1 MPEATGAHGRPP
13 NPLTNLWWSLH
24 RRRAMAATA
33 EPKFLAA
40 RHRFYD
46 NLVENRCLLMDHG
59 IPSVADGSSAQ
70 SCKIAAHLFANLN
83 VSASGTRLSGQR
95 AGAQFETVCAAF
107 LKETFLE
114 LSNIRPGHWQI
125 DRKMAITE
133 FDQYDHL
140 LTLSALAKDNAD
152 LAAAMVSDYLVEPD
166 IVIARYPIPEQELL
180 SFVDDTVGL
189 RTPLRAAN
197 GGKPL
202 LHASVSC
209 KWTIRSDRSQNT
221 RSEALSLVRNRKGP
235 LPHIVAITAE
245 PLPQRITSIAMGT
258 GDMDCVYHIALPELE
273 QSVMSVGSAASQKS
287 LATMISGKLLRD
299 IADLPLDLAI

>member
-1 MPEATGAHGRPP
+1 MPESMLLAE
-13 NPLTNLWWSLH
+13 
-24 RRRAMAATA
+24 RR
-33 EPKFLAA
+33 K
-40 RHRFYD
+40 FYD
-46 NLVENRCLLMDHG
+46 SLMANRCLVTDNG
-59 IPSVADGSSAQ
+59 IPSIADGSSAQ
-70 SCKIAAHLFANLN
+70 SCAIAARLFSNLGIT
-83 VSASGTRLSGQR
+83 SSGRRLSGQR
-95 AGAQFETVCAAF
+95 AGAQFEAACAGF
-107 LKETFLE
+107 LTNTFLR
-114 LSNIRPGHWQI
+114 LTDFRPGNWQI
-125 DRKMAITE
+125 ARKLPITRFE
-133 FDQYDHL
+133 QYDHL
-140 LTLSALAKDNAD
+140 LTLSDLAKDNMD

-166 IVIARYPIPEQELL
+166 IVIARFPIADQELGAL
-180 SFVDDTVGL
+180 ADDTVGL

-197 GGKPL
+197 GGKPI

-245 PLPQRITSIAMGT
+245 PLPQRIASVALGT

-273 QSVMSVGSAASQKS
+273 ESVMSVGSAGSQKS

>member
-1 MPEATGAHGRPP
+1 MPESMLLAE
-13 NPLTNLWWSLH
+13 
-24 RRRAMAATA
+24 RR
-33 EPKFLAA
+33 K
-40 RHRFYD
+40 FYD
-46 NLVENRCLLMDHG
+46 SLMANRCLVTDNG
-59 IPSVADGSSAQ
+59 IPSIADGSSAQ
-70 SCKIAAHLFANLN
+70 SCAIAARLFSNLGITP
-83 VSASGTRLSGQR
+83 SGRRLSGQR
-95 AGAQFETVCAAF
+95 AGAQFEAACAGF
-107 LKETFLE
+107 LTNTFLR
-114 LSNIRPGHWQI
+114 LTDFRPGNWQI
-125 DRKMAITE
+125 ARKLPITRFE
-133 FDQYDHL
+133 QYDHL
-140 LTLSALAKDNAD
+140 LTLSDLAKDNMD

-166 IVIARYPIPEQELL
+166 IVIARFPIADQELGAL
-180 SFVDDTVGL
+180 ADDTVGL

-197 GGKPL
+197 GGKPI

-245 PLPQRITSIAMGT
+245 PLPQRIASVALGT

-273 QSVMSVGSAASQKS
+273 ESVMSVGSAGSQKS

>member
-1 MPEATGAHGRPP
+1 MPEAMLLAE
-13 NPLTNLWWSLH
+13 
-24 RRRAMAATA
+24 RR
-33 EPKFLAA
+33 K
-40 RHRFYD
+40 FYD
-46 NLVENRCLLMDHG
+46 RLVANQCLVTDNG
-59 IPSVADGSSAQ
+59 VPSVADGSSAQ
-70 SCKIAAHLFANLN
+70 SCAIAARLFSNLGIT
-83 VSASGTRLSGQR
+83 SSGRRLSGQR
-95 AGAQFETVCAAF
+95 AGAQFEAACTEF
-107 LKETFLE
+107 LANTFLR
-114 LSNIRPGHWQI
+114 LTDYRPGNWQI
-125 DRKMAITE
+125 ARKLPITRFE
-133 FDQYDHL
+133 QYGHL
-140 LTLSALAKDNAD
+140 LTLSDLAKDNMD

-166 IVIARYPIPEQELL
+166 IVIARFPIADQELDTI
-180 SFVDDTVGL
+180 VDDTVGL

-197 GGKPL
+197 GGKPI

-245 PLPQRITSIAMGT
+245 PLPQRIASVALGT

-273 QSVMSVGSAASQKS
+273 QSAMSVGSAASQKS

>member
-1 MPEATGAHGRPP
+1 MPKYGC
-13 NPLTNLWWSLH
+13 
-24 RRRAMAATA
+24 
-33 EPKFLAA
+33 FLAA
-40 RHRFYD
+40 RRSFYD
-46 NLVENRCLLMDHG
+46 TLVENRCLQIDNG
-59 IPSVADGSSAQ
+59 IPSVADGSSVQ
-70 SCKIAAHLFANLN
+70 SCAIAAELFANLN
-83 VSASGTRLSGQR
+83 VSASGRRLSGQR
-95 AGAQFETVCAAF
+95 AGAQFEAACAGYLAN
-107 LKETFLE
+107 TFLA
-114 LSNIRPGHWQI
+114 LNNVRPGHWQI
-125 DRKMAITE
+125 ARKLAITH

-140 LTLSALAKDNAD
+140 LTLSELAKVNID

-166 IVIARYPIPEQELL
+166 IVIARYPISEQELG
-180 SFVDDTVGL
+180 SFVDSTVGL

-245 PLPQRITSIAMGT
+245 PLPQRIASIALGT

-273 QSVMSVGSAASQKS
+273 RSVMSVGSAASQKS

>member
-1 MPEATGAHGRPP
+1 MPESMLLAE
-13 NPLTNLWWSLH
+13 
-24 RRRAMAATA
+24 RR
-33 EPKFLAA
+33 K
-40 RHRFYD
+40 FYD
-46 NLVENRCLLMDHG
+46 SLMANRCLVTDNG
-59 IPSVADGSSAQ
+59 IPSIADGSSAQ
-70 SCKIAAHLFANLN
+70 SCAIAARLFSNLGIT
-83 VSASGTRLSGQR
+83 SSGRRLSGQR
-95 AGAQFETVCAAF
+95 AGAQFEAACAGF
-107 LKETFLE
+107 LTNTFLR
-114 LSNIRPGHWQI
+114 LTDFRPGNWQI
-125 DRKMAITE
+125 ARKLPITRFE
-133 FDQYDHL
+133 QYDHL
-140 LTLSALAKDNAD
+140 LTLSDLAKDNME

-166 IVIARYPIPEQELL
+166 IVIARFPIADQELGAL
-180 SFVDDTVGL
+180 ADDTVGL

-197 GGKPL
+197 GGKPI

-245 PLPQRITSIAMGT
+245 PLPQRIASVALGT

-273 QSVMSVGSAASQKS
+273 ESVMSVGSAGSQKS

>member
-1 MPEATGAHGRPP
+1 MAEALLVAE
-13 NPLTNLWWSLH
+13 
-24 RRRAMAATA
+24 RR
-33 EPKFLAA
+33 
-40 RHRFYD
+40 RFYD
-46 NLVENRCLLMDHG
+46 NLVANRCLVTDNG
-59 IPSVADGSSAQ
+59 VPSVADGSSTQ
-70 SCKIAAHLFANLN
+70 SCGIAAELFSNLGIT
-83 VSASGTRLSGQR
+83 SSGRRLSGQR
-95 AGAQFETVCAAF
+95 AGAQFEAACTEF
-107 LKETFLE
+107 LTNTFLR
-114 LSNIRPGHWQI
+114 LTYIRPGNWRI
-125 DRKMAITE
+125 DRNLPITRFE
-133 FDQYDHL
+133 QYAHL
-140 LTLSALAKDNAD
+140 LTLSDLAKDNMD

-166 IVIARYPIPEQELL
+166 IVIARFPIADQELGVL
-180 SFVDDTVGL
+180 VDDTVGL

-197 GGKPL
+197 GGKPM

-245 PLPQRITSIAMGT
+245 PLPQRIASVALGT

-273 QSVMSVGSAASQKS
+273 QSVMSVGTADSQKS

>member
-1 MPEATGAHGRPP
+1 MPEAMLLAE
-13 NPLTNLWWSLH
+13 
-24 RRRAMAATA
+24 RR
-33 EPKFLAA
+33 K
-40 RHRFYD
+40 FYD
-46 NLVENRCLLMDHG
+46 SLVANRCLVTDNG
-59 IPSVADGSSAQ
+59 VPSVADGSSAQ
-70 SCKIAAHLFANLN
+70 SCAIAARLFSNLGIT
-83 VSASGTRLSGQR
+83 SSGRRLSGQR
-95 AGAQFETVCAAF
+95 AGAQFEAACTEF
-107 LKETFLE
+107 LKNTFLR
-114 LSNIRPGHWQI
+114 LTDYRPGNWQI
-125 DRKMAITE
+125 ARKLPITRFE
-133 FDQYDHL
+133 QYGHL
-140 LTLSALAKDNAD
+140 LTLSDLAKDNMD

-166 IVIARYPIPEQELL
+166 IVIARFPIADQELDTI
-180 SFVDDTVGL
+180 VDDTVGL

-197 GGKPL
+197 GGKPI

-235 LPHIVAITAE
+235 LPHVVAITAE
-245 PLPQRITSIAMGT
+245 PLPQRIASVALGT